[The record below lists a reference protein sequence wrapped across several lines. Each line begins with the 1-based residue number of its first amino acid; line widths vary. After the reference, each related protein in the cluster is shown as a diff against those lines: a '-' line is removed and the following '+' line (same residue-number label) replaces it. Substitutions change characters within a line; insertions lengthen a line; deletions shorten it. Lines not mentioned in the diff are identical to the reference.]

1 MAVLCDTATVSVRD
15 SVELWVEAVSELFVP
30 LQCVPHHGAAFHGRL
45 RAGRV
50 GPLRMCGMEVS
61 PHTVK
66 RTPRLAANTQGDQY
80 KLSLI
85 LGGEV
90 LIVQD
95 GREAVL
101 RPGDFGI
108 YDCSRPYT
116 FVTNDSF
123 GMLACVLPRDLIG
136 FSPDRMSQITATR
149 IPSANGIGWA
159 MAPFLR
165 RLADLAVR
173 DEVPPDEH
181 RVVESVVD
189 LVESLCATVMTEDAG
204 PHAHSRAELVLRIRA
219 YIDSHLGDPDLTPTR
234 IAATHF
240 ISKRYLHKLFEA
252 EGTSVSRWI
261 RARRLERC
269 RSALADPRWREETVT
284 SIGMRWGLTDAAHFS
299 RLFRE
304 TYGCTPSEYRR
315 LDLPAAS

>member
-1 MAVLCDTATVSVRD
+1 MCAMA
-15 SVELWVEAVSELFVP
+15 
-30 LQCVPHHGAAFHGRL
+30 
-45 RAGRV
+45 
-50 GPLRMCGMEVS
+50 VS
-61 PHTVK
+61 PHRAK

-85 LGGEV
+85 LGGEA

-101 RPGDFGI
+101 RPGDFAI

-116 FVTNDSF
+116 FVTDEPLR
-123 GMLACVLPRDLIG
+123 MLVFVLPRDIIRV
-136 FSPDRMSQITATR
+136 SPARVSQITATR
-149 IPSANGIGWA
+149 IPSRNGIAWA
-159 MAPFLR
+159 MAPFLT
-165 RLADLAVR
+165 RLAQLAIR

-181 RVVESVVD
+181 RVVEGVVD
-189 LVESLCATVMTEDAG
+189 LVGSLCATVMTEDVG

-219 YIDSHLGDPDLTPTR
+219 HIDAHLGDPDLTPTR
-234 IAATHF
+234 LAATHY

-252 EGTSVSRWI
+252 EGVSVSRWI
-261 RARRLERC
+261 RERRLERC
-269 RSALADPRWREETVT
+269 RSALVDPRWREETVA
-284 SIGMRWGLTDAAHFS
+284 SVGMRCGLTDAAHFS

-315 LDLPAAS
+315 LDVRAAS